1 MFVELYAAELPE
13 IFPIWRTN
21 FYQFVLNYAHFE
33 RKIVQILHISAISC
47 SFWKLWNQ
55 CDQTFSSEPARTI
68 LKPAQLAS
76 PQFLVLNSK
85 KIPGPRKFILCSNQ
99 PNQPPAHAK
108 FCRPRKPRNQPI
120 GLEPAQSGHTVH
132 IIYFRKS

>member
-1 MFVELYAAELPE
+1 MSLS
-13 IFPIWRTN
+13 FPG
-21 FYQFVLNYAHFE
+21 FPDLHFH
-33 RKIVQILHISAISC
+33 QINCISA
-47 SFWKLWNQ
+47 FFGLAQ
-55 CDQTFSSEPARTI
+55 CDQTFSSEPAWTI

-120 GLEPAQSGHTVH
+120 GLEPAQSGHTDQCYTCKITSRRFLLNLFFEVLPAWPEAH
-132 IIYFRKS
+132 GISYLCI